1 MMIEQQS
8 LTEKVMTKLMKKF
21 SVKNPKTL
29 NIPTYRFGGAID
41 RVNFILNSFL
51 LVLVLFLALIQNT
64 YSLQAVLIKSVVM
77 AIAFGLL
84 VNNIFKRLRDIT
96 GNELKKSD
104 KLFFAF
110 LTFIP
115 LVNIVLLAYLSYKI
129 GYVEIIKRREA
140 LIKEL
145 IP

>member
-1 MMIEQQS
+1 M
-8 LTEKVMTKLMKKF
+8 
-21 SVKNPKTL
+21 L

-64 YSLQAVLIKSVVM
+64 YSLQAVLIKSVVVTV
-77 AIAFGLL
+77 AFSLL
-84 VNNIFKRLRDIT
+84 INNIFKRLRDIT

>member
-1 MMIEQQS
+1 MIN
-8 LTEKVMTKLMKKF
+8 LIKTF

-29 NIPTYRFGGAID
+29 NIPLYRFGGAID
-41 RVNFILNSFL
+41 RLNFILNVFL
-51 LVLVLFLALIQNT
+51 LCLVLFLASIQNT
-64 YSLQAVLIKSVVM
+64 YSIEAALLKYLIITLVFFV
-77 AIAFGLL
+77 L
-84 VNNIFKRLRDIT
+84 VNNVFKRMRDIT

-104 KLFFAF
+104 KLFFSL

-115 LVNIVLLAYLSYKI
+115 VVNLVLIAYLSYKI
-129 GYVEIIKRREA
+129 GYVEIIKRRDA